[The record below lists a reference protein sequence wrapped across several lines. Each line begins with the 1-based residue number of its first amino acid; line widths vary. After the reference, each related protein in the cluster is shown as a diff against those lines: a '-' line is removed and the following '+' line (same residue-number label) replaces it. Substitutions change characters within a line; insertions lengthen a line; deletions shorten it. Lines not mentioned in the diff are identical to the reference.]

1 MQAGVNCYPWSFL
14 DNHWFL
20 PEFLTNMAILG
31 LDIGDLGG
39 AKVLVEWLIH
49 LNTFYRASPRWA

>member
-39 AKVLVEWLIH
+39 AKV
-49 LNTFYRASPRWA
+49 